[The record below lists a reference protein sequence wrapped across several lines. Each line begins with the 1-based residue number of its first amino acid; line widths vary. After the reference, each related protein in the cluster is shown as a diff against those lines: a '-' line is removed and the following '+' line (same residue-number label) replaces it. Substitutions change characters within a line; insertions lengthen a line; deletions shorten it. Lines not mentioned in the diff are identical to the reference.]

1 VLPSFCLPRYRF
13 GVPVVGWVLEQYYQE
28 GLGWERLLT
37 ALQEQRSNVAVART
51 TVRRWVKRFGSVAAS
66 ALTSVTTALARVR
79 PEASLLTEKTV
90 AGGDPRASGAM
101 LLAALESLRK
111 ASERVT
117 LGRGYFQRRF
127 EFYNLWLFRQQGRP
141 LLGSRCE

>member
-13 GVPVVGWVLEQYYQE
+13 GVPVIGWVLEQYYQE

-37 ALQEQRSNVAVART
+37 ALHEQQSSVGAESRVART
-51 TVRRWVKRFGSVAAS
+51 TVRRWVKRFGSVATS
-66 ALTSVTTALARVR
+66 TLTSVTTVLARVR

-90 AGGDPRASGAM
+90 TGGDPRASGAM
-101 LLAALESLRK
+101 LLTALESLRK

-117 LGRGYFQRRF
+117 LGRGCLQRRF

-141 LLGSRCE
+141 LLG